1 MTGGNID
8 FERRGWYHL
17 AVVVHAGR
25 GILPWPTESVDDTPG
40 PVDFLEAITTMKN
53 IIGRKVGMTSVFTA
67 DGRYVPVTVIEAG
80 PCSVVQRKTKETDG
94 YEAVAL
100 AFGDV
105 KKSRVTRA
113 LTGHYKKAGLE
124 PKRAIREIRTD
135 IEGLDVGSA
144 VAVDSFVE
152 GDRVDVQATSKG
164 HGFAGGSKG

>member
-1 MTGGNID
+1 MPSVVEAPPPCGQTPGCVEKWLRAFD
-8 FERRGWYHL
+8 FLPRRWYHL

-25 GILPWPTESVDDTPG
+25 GSLPWPTESVDDTPG

-100 AFGDV
+100 
-105 KKSRVTRA
+105 
-113 LTGHYKKAGLE
+113 
-124 PKRAIREIRTD
+124 
-135 IEGLDVGSA
+135 
-144 VAVDSFVE
+144 
-152 GDRVDVQATSKG
+152 
-164 HGFAGGSKG
+164 GFS